1 MHPVHPSKPRNK
13 SVPLANDAMLQIL
26 FQIDAKP
33 CALVNLAC
41 NPCNFANR
49 YIAEHKHKT
58 WLTSQAKYSTSQTP
72 PRVGFD
78 PSNRNP
84 LRPLAPGTGN
94 KPHSQVHAPVSFAR
108 ETKRSVFHWP
118 SIQIL
123 KTHRGLHIGPLSS
136 IFDLLTS
143 ARSTASR
150 YTSKIS
156 PITRS
161 G

>member
-49 YIAEHKHKT
+49 YIVEHKHKT

-84 LRPLAPGTGN
+84 LRPWLPAQGINPIYKFTRPFRSPVKPSAAYFTGQAS
-94 KPHSQVHAPVSFAR
+94 KSSKHIV
-108 ETKRSVFHWP
+108 VF
-118 SIQIL
+118 IL
-123 KTHRGLHIGPLSS
+123 VPYLLSS
-136 IFDLLTS
+136 IS
-143 ARSTASR
+143 
-150 YTSKIS
+150 
-156 PITRS
+156 
-161 G
+161 